1 MCSFI
6 FKVEPLFPPDNPTL
20 PLLFPQQ
27 DRIYSIGAENADTD
41 CVAPDTP
48 YAGELPR
55 QHRLPDILP

>member
-1 MCSFI
+1 MTHLERLREYI
-6 FKVEPLFPPDNPTL
+6 PTL

-48 YAGELPR
+48 YAGELQR